1 MSKAE
6 RIAQLEDLVKAAR
19 DALFPYV
26 WALHWHVRGPVQE
39 AEPPE
44 IDLPLD
50 EEPEYSLAVTEAD
63 MARAQQ
69 AFERLESA
77 LSNLDDLH
85 ADIDVRPLAF
95 GGDGGD
101 IPSQG

>member
-1 MSKAE
+1 MPTDAE

-50 EEPEYSLAVTEAD
+50 EEPEYNLAVREED
-63 MARAQQ
+63 VARAQQ
-69 AFERLESA
+69 VFERLERAISTRRSSRA
-77 LSNLDDLH
+77 
-85 ADIDVRPLAF
+85 
-95 GGDGGD
+95 
-101 IPSQG
+101 